1 MYKEVTMTDSNAD
14 FLAAFGVNSEDQQET
29 TNSSGDDNANPGA
42 QNSDVN
48 SADDSTAQQGQN
60 GQDSQN
66 AQNDQIDNQNDQNDQ
81 NAQANNQQD
90 TAVRTNHAFAQMRS
104 ENTQMKRLI
113 SNIAGV
119 LGIDANTPQDQMQAA
134 VHNAV
139 LNAQAK
145 QRNIDPAVYREIAEL
160 KQYKENSERQSFTNR
175 ALIGFQTVK
184 NQFNLSDA
192 DIDDFANQL
201 MKDGVNPFTSE
212 VNLMAEYKLRNFDS
226 LIAAAEQRGAAQEAT
241 RQQTV
246 AAHSTSPNKATGAG
260 ADSEPDKIN
269 SMSELNKWF
278 DKNNTK

>member
-14 FLAAFGVNSEDQQET
+14 FLAAFGVNSEDQQGI

-48 SADDSTAQQGQN
+48 STDDSTAQQGQN

-81 NAQANNQQD
+81 SAQANNQQD

-212 VNLMAEYKLRNFDS
+212 VNLMAEYKLRNFD
-226 LIAAAEQRGAAQEAT
+226 
-241 RQQTV
+241 
-246 AAHSTSPNKATGAG
+246 
-260 ADSEPDKIN
+260 
-269 SMSELNKWF
+269 
-278 DKNNTK
+278 